1 MSPSVTI
8 DTASDFALPAK
19 STPQPQRT
27 LLLSPPSLS
36 SHPEKF
42 NNVIE
47 SHDRNATDM
56 QMLDRLSLGLVSLP
70 ESTYDVI
77 LVLTD
82 ADGSRKESRNLLSRE
97 LFALLVKALKPSGWL
112 RGQDGNLG
120 STAGQERNEAILA
133 GLSYTD
139 GQGFQKPN
147 YGAQDS
153 VPLRLGKKN
162 ATAPATGGL

>member
-1 MSPSVTI
+1 MSPSVTV

-56 QMLDRLSLGLVSLP
+56 QMLDRLSLGLASLP
-70 ESTYDVI
+70 ESTYDLI
-77 LVLTD
+77 LILTD
-82 ADGSRKESRNLLSRE
+82 ADGTRTESQNLLSRQV
-97 LFALLVKALKPSGWL
+97 LSLLVKALRPSGRL
-112 RGQDGNLG
+112 HSQDG
-120 STAGQERNEAILA
+120 Q
-133 GLSYTD
+133 
-139 GQGFQKPN
+139 
-147 YGAQDS
+147 YGAS
-153 VPLRLGKKN
+153 IGPE
-162 ATAPATGGL
+162 